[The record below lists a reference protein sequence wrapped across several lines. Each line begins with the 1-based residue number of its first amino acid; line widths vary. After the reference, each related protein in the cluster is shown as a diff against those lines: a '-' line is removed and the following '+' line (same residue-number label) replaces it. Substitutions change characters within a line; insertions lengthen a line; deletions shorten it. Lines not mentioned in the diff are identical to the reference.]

1 MVDHPVIALLCSI
14 LIGPL
19 GIQGWIVSRKNT
31 VYGPSAGTQQGI
43 SVALYVLIGL
53 LLATAFVRIMTST
66 EMEKQKEKWGLR
78 PKSVGAAVQEVLGI
92 GLFAC
97 WILSFL
103 IALRIVILYYSS
115 KASSVM
121 RSISQ

>member
-43 SVALYVLIGL
+43 CVALYVLLGL
-53 LLATAFVRIMTST
+53 LLATSLVRIFTST
-66 EMEKQKEKWGLR
+66 EQEKQQELWGLR
-78 PKSVGAAVQEVLGI
+78 PKSVGSAVQDVIGI
-92 GLFAC
+92 GVLVC
-97 WILSFL
+97 WILSFA
-103 IALRIVILYYSS
+103 IAIRIVVLYYSS
-115 KASSVM
+115 KASSLT
-121 RSISQ
+121 RSITQ